1 MSNLIESIES
11 AMEKWIGKN
20 AVVVGAASGIGE
32 GTTKTFLASGIN
44 VIGLDKDFEKL
55 DLDVKTYEG
64 LKGTF
69 HPRKCDI
76 SDQSAI
82 DETFKWIEDQFEYVN
97 IIVNSAGIYLNM
109 KLLDESE
116 GASERL
122 NKVMNVNFFGLVQC
136 SRAAVRLMKRSNDF
150 GIVINVCS
158 LLGHSIPCGVHTVN
172 TNVYPS
178 TKYAVRAFSEVLRQE
193 LAVENN
199 RKIRVTNV
207 SPGQFE

>member
-1 MSNLIESIES
+1 
-11 AMEKWIGKN
+11 MEKWIGKY

-32 GTTKTFLASGIN
+32 GTAKTFLANGIN

-55 DLDVKTYEG
+55 ELDVKTYEG
-64 LKGTF
+64 LKGKF
-69 HPRKCDI
+69 HPKKCDI

-82 DETFKWIEDQFEYVN
+82 DDTFKWIEDQFEFVN

-150 GIVINVCS
+150 GIVINICS
-158 LLGHSIPCGVHTVN
+158 LLGHSIPCVAHTAN

-207 SPGQFE
+207 SPGQFEFVSIMSPEF

>member
-1 MSNLIESIES
+1 
-11 AMEKWIGKN
+11 MEKWIGKN
-20 AVVVGAASGIGE
+20 AVVVGAASGIGK
-32 GTTKTFLASGIN
+32 GTTKTFLTSGIN

-55 DLDVKTYEG
+55 ELDVKTYEG

-69 HPRKCDI
+69 HPRQCDI

-150 GIVINVCS
+150 GIVINICS
-158 LLGHSIPCGVHTVN
+158 LLGHSIPCGAHTFN